1 MLKLMYMISFRGDR
15 GFALPTIVI
24 ASLILMM
31 VLVAALST
39 TTSTRTALEEQ
50 YYSQLAREA
59 AEAGWVKAEACLA
72 MTGTAQWAASG
83 KTLRPETDCYG
94 NTSITCPSTNSACYV
109 AMNGNIR
116 TSFSVGAA
124 TTGDYGKNAY
134 TVNSVTELTRTGSPT
149 TAWKAVNASVN
160 YSTANV
166 KTPRISGGAGWDAN
180 DHLGLVVTS
189 DNQLYGYGA
198 NGSGQINDA
207 RVPTLISTP
216 TKIALPPSVQTVK
229 KVSTSGTGASI
240 TCIIGDNDKAYCRG
254 SGLGLAP
261 GMWHEVMIPGGL
273 PVRDMSISGY
283 GGDAACFLAGAT
295 SISAQAYCFG
305 TNGFSELGNGTTVSA
320 PITAPVRFV
329 IPSGLYAKS
338 VEIQGINS
346 CVIASDDEAYCAGR
360 ADYGQLMG
368 TTKCY
373 ACAYLPVKLNI
384 PRLGTVD
391 RTVKSIIMPY
401 HLDEAVYGG
410 SIFALSNDGFIWAGG
425 HRINGTHGTGTTS
438 GVTGTSQPDLYGYN
452 EGDGFRS
459 TGWEINT
466 VSNTSLCIDIPGA
479 VFDNGNTV
487 ELHSCN
493 GTPAQR
499 FSLTDDGKMLVI
511 TDSINNPPGDGYSKC
526 IDIPNAN
533 FADGQ
538 DLLVHTCNATP
549 AQQWRWDAATNS
561 IISVASGMCL
571 DIEGGVIAAGSDL
584 QIYTCNGSNAQKFN
598 LNGRSM
604 PWKGM
609 IASMSSFCGVR
620 SDHTS
625 GVWCS
630 GKNDK
635 GQLGNVSDASIGTN
649 SHGTA
654 CTNYSTSANFNTGD
668 NANRKIDLS
677 KLSSEWKYQW
687 FATQIIATDGN
698 VYGAGEN
705 TYGKLGF
712 GSSGA
717 TQCTTIRMSLPNGVK
732 ALDMSTRD
740 QYTTYILGSDGN
752 VYAVGRNNVGQ
763 VGDGTTIDRNIP
775 AVVRMPRTGA
785 AY

>member
-1 MLKLMYMISFRGDR
+1 MLKLRYMISHRGNS

-31 VLVAALST
+31 VLMAALST

-59 AEAGWVKAEACLA
+59 AEAGWVKAEACLNQ
-72 MTGTAQWAASG
+72 TGTAQWAGSG
-83 KTLRPETDCYG
+83 KSLRPETDCYG
-94 NTSITCPSTNSACYV
+94 NTAITCPSANAACYV
-109 AMNGNIR
+109 GVNGNIR
-116 TSFSVGAA
+116 TSFNIGAPSV
-124 TTGDYGKNAY
+124 GDYGKTSY
-134 TVNSVTELTRTGSPT
+134 TVNSITELTRTGSPT
-149 TAWKAVNASVN
+149 TVWKSVNASIN
-160 YSTANV
+160 YTTANV

-189 DNQLYGYGA
+189 DNQLYGFGA
-198 NGSGQINDA
+198 NGAGQLNDA
-207 RVPTLISTP
+207 KLPTLISTP
-216 TKIALPPSVQTVK
+216 IKITLPASVQTVK

-254 SGLGLAP
+254 SGFGLAT

-273 PVRDMSISGY
+273 PVREMSINGY
-283 GGDAACFLAGAT
+283 GGDNACFLAGAT
-295 SISAQAYCFG
+295 SISTQAYCFG
-305 TNGFSELGNGTTVSA
+305 TNYFSELGNGSNVSA

-329 IPSGLYAKS
+329 IPNGLYAKS
-338 VEIQGINS
+338 VEIQGVNS

-360 ADYGQLMG
+360 ADDGQLMG
-368 TTKCY
+368 TDDCY
-373 ACAYLPVKLNI
+373 GCVYLPVKLDI

-401 HLDEAVYGG
+401 HLDEDVYGG

-425 HRINGTHGTGTTS
+425 QRINGTHGTGTTS
-438 GVTGTSQPDLYGYN
+438 GATGTSQPDLYGYN
-452 EGDGFRS
+452 EGGGFRS
-459 TGWEINT
+459 TGWEIS
-466 VSNTSLCIDIPGA
+466 VASNSSLCLDIPGA
-479 VFDNGNTV
+479 DFSDGNSV
-487 ELHSCN
+487 ELYGCN
-493 GTPAQR
+493 GTEAQR
-499 FSLTDDGKMLVI
+499 FSLTDAGKVI
-511 TDSINNPPGDGYSKC
+511 VMTDTIAYPPGDGYNKC
-526 IDIPNAN
+526 IDIPDGN
-533 FADGQ
+533 FTDGIDVQ
-538 DLLVHTCNATP
+538 VYTCNATD
-549 AQQWRWDAATNS
+549 AQQWRWDAATKS
-561 IISVASGMCL
+561 IINVASGKCL
-571 DIEGGVIAAGSDL
+571 DIETTIASGSDL
-584 QIYTCNGSNAQKFN
+584 QIWTCNGTNAQKFN
-598 LNGRSM
+598 VDGRSM

-630 GKNDK
+630 GKNNK
-635 GQLGNVSDASIGTN
+635 GQLGNVVNASLGTDA
-649 SHGTA
+649 HGVA
-654 CTNYSTSANFNTGD
+654 CTDYSTSVNFSTGD
-668 NANRKIDLS
+668 KVNRKIDLS

-712 GSSGA
+712 GSSGS

-740 QYTTYILGSDGN
+740 QYTTYVLGSDGN

-763 VGDGTTIDRNIP
+763 VGDGTTTDRNIP